1 MTTEQS
7 PIASLAEI
15 RALRQN
21 LPGRDEAAEAEAQRR
36 NAILTKPPG
45 ALADLEDIAIFM
57 AGWQA
62 RALPE
67 VNHPRTAVFAGN
79 HGVAAQ
85 GVSAFPAEV
94 TAQMVLNFQAGG
106 AAVNQLVEALDG
118 DLMVYEMA
126 LDVPT
131 ADFTQGP
138 AMSDEECAQAMAYGM
153 MAVEPGVDLLMLGE
167 MGIANTT
174 SAAAIYHALY
184 GGQAEDWTGPGTGVE
199 GAALEN
205 KIRVVREGAAL
216 HATDA
221 GDGLDVLARLGG
233 KEIAAIAGAILA
245 ARMARVPVILDGY
258 ICCAAAACLHAWAPE
273 SIDHC
278 LAGHLSV
285 EGAHAEVLR
294 RMDKKPILQ
303 LGMRLG
309 EGSGATLAAQ
319 IVRSA
324 CALHAGMATFE
335 DAGVSDSLH

>member
-1 MTTEQS
+1 MTTEQN

-15 RALRQN
+15 RDL
-21 LPGRDEAAEAEAQRR
+21 LPVLPAIDSAAVAAAQAR
-36 NAILTKPPG
+36 NAILTKPAG
-45 ALADLEDIAIFM
+45 ALADLEDLAIFM
-57 AGWQA
+57 AGWQGKE
-62 RALPE
+62 LPA

-79 HGVAAQ
+79 HGVAAL

-94 TAQMVLNFQAGG
+94 TAQMVLNFQSGG
-106 AAVNQLVEALDG
+106 AAVNQLVGDLDG

-126 LDVPT
+126 LDQPT
-131 ADFTQGP
+131 EDFTRRP
-138 AMSDEECAQAMAYGM
+138 AMSEEECAQAMSYGM

-184 GGQAEDWTGPGTGVE
+184 GGKAEDWTGPGTGVE
-199 GAALEN
+199 GDALTN
-205 KIRVVREGAAL
+205 KINVVRRGVELHRDAAQ
-216 HATDA
+216 
-221 GDGLDVLARLGG
+221 DGLEILMRLGG

-245 ARMARVPVILDGY
+245 ARMGRVPVILDGY

-285 EGAHAEVLR
+285 EGAHGDVLAR
-294 RMDKKPILQ
+294 LGKKPILQ

-319 IVRSA
+319 VVRSA
-324 CALHAGMATFE
+324 CNLHRGMSTFE
-335 DAGVSDSLH
+335 DAGVSESVH

>member
-1 MTTEQS
+1 MTTDHK
-7 PIASLAEI
+7 PIASLDEI
-15 RALRQN
+15 RALLDE
-21 LPGRDEAAEAEAQRR
+21 LPAIDSDAQAAAVAR
-36 NAILTKPPG
+36 NAILTKPAG

-57 AGWQA
+57 AGWQGKA
-62 RALPE
+62 RPT

-79 HGVAAQ
+79 HGVAAL

-94 TAQMVLNFQAGG
+94 TAQMVMNFQAGG
-106 AAVNQLVEALDG
+106 AAVNQLVKDLDG

-126 LDVPT
+126 LEQPT
-131 ADFTQGP
+131 EDFTQQP
-138 AMSDEECAQAMAYGM
+138 AMSDEACAQAMAYGM

-184 GGQAEDWTGPGTGVE
+184 GGKAEDWTGPGTGVE
-199 GAALEN
+199 GDAFAN
-205 KIRVVREGAAL
+205 KVRVVSEGVQR
-216 HATDA
+216 HAEA
-221 GDGLDVLARLGG
+221 SRDGLDVLARLGG

-258 ICCAAAACLHAWAPE
+258 ICCAAAACLHAWAPT

-285 EGAHAEVLR
+285 EGAHRDVLDR
-294 RMDKKPILQ
+294 LGKTPILQ

-319 IVRSA
+319 VVRSA
-324 CALHAGMATFE
+324 CSLHNGMSTFE
-335 DAGVSDSLH
+335 DAGVSESVH

>member
-1 MTTEQS
+1 MTTEQK

-15 RALRQN
+15 RALREI
-21 LPGRDEAAEAEAQRR
+21 LPGIDDAARDEAIAR
-36 NAILTKPPG
+36 NAILTKPAG

-57 AGWQA
+57 AGWQGKA
-62 RALPE
+62 MPA

-79 HGVAAQ
+79 HGVAAL

-94 TAQMVLNFQAGG
+94 TAQMVNNFQAGG
-106 AAVNQLVEALDG
+106 AAVNQLVADLDG

-126 LDVPT
+126 LEHPT
-131 ADFTQGP
+131 EDFTKQP
-138 AMSDEECAQAMAYGM
+138 AMSEQECAQAMSYGM
-153 MAVEPGVDLLMLGE
+153 MAVESGIDLLMVGE

-184 GGQAEDWTGPGTGVE
+184 GGKAEDWTGPGTGVE
-199 GAALEN
+199 GDAMTN
-205 KIRVVREGAAL
+205 KINVVRKGVERHGA
-216 HATDA
+216 DA
-221 GDGLDVLARLGG
+221 VDGLDILARLGG

-245 ARMARVPVILDGY
+245 ARMGRVPVILDGY
-258 ICCAAAACLHAWAPE
+258 ISCAAAACLHAWAPE

-285 EGAHAEVLR
+285 EGAHRDVLDR
-294 RMDKKPILQ
+294 LGKKPILQ

-324 CALHAGMATFE
+324 CSLHRGMSTFE
-335 DAGVSDSLH
+335 DAGVSDSIH

>member
-1 MTTEQS
+1 MTTEQK

-15 RALRQN
+15 RALLEN
-21 LPGRDEAAEAEAQRR
+21 LPGRDQAAEAEAVRR
-36 NAILTKPPG
+36 NAVLTKPPG

-57 AGWQA
+57 AGWQG

-94 TAQMVLNFQAGG
+94 TAQMVLNFHAGG

-184 GGQAEDWTGPGTGVE
+184 GGTAEDWTGPGTGV
-199 GAALEN
+199 
-205 KIRVVREGAAL
+205 
-216 HATDA
+216 
-221 GDGLDVLARLGG
+221 
-233 KEIAAIAGAILA
+233 
-245 ARMARVPVILDGY
+245 
-258 ICCAAAACLHAWAPE
+258 
-273 SIDHC
+273 
-278 LAGHLSV
+278 
-285 EGAHAEVLR
+285 
-294 RMDKKPILQ
+294 
-303 LGMRLG
+303 
-309 EGSGATLAAQ
+309 
-319 IVRSA
+319 
-324 CALHAGMATFE
+324 
-335 DAGVSDSLH
+335 

>member
-1 MTTEQS
+1 MTTEQN

-15 RALRQN
+15 RDLRAV
-21 LPGRDEAAEAEAQRR
+21 LPAVDDAAREAAIAR
-36 NAILTKPPG
+36 NAILTKPAG
-45 ALADLEDIAIFM
+45 ALADLEDLAIFM
-57 AGWQA
+57 AGWQGKA
-62 RALPE
+62 MPA
-67 VNHPRTAVFAGN
+67 VSHPRTAVFAGN
-79 HGVAAQ
+79 HGVAAL

-106 AAVNQLVEALDG
+106 AAVNQLVGDLDG

-126 LDVPT
+126 LDQPT
-131 ADFTQGP
+131 EDFTQQP
-138 AMSDEECAQAMAYGM
+138 AMSEEECAQAMSYGM

-184 GGQAEDWTGPGTGVE
+184 GGKAEDWTGPGTGVE
-199 GAALEN
+199 GDALTN
-205 KIRVVREGAAL
+205 KINVVR
-216 HATDA
+216 A
-221 GDGLDVLARLGG
+221 GVERHRDQAQDGLEILMRLGG

-245 ARMARVPVILDGY
+245 ARMGRVPVILDGY

-285 EGAHAEVLR
+285 EGAHGDVLNR
-294 RMDKKPILQ
+294 LGKKPILQ

-319 IVRSA
+319 VVRSA
-324 CALHAGMATFE
+324 CNLHRGMSTFE
-335 DAGVSDSLH
+335 DAGVSESVH

>member
-94 TAQMVLNFQAGG
+94 TAQMVLDFQAGG

-184 GGQAEDWTGPGTGVE
+184 GGGRRRTGPAPVWRVLRWRTRSACGRVQPARGRCGRRAGCPRAARRENRGHCRGDPGGT
-199 GAALEN
+199 
-205 KIRVVREGAAL
+205 
-216 HATDA
+216 
-221 GDGLDVLARLGG
+221 DG
-233 KEIAAIAGAILA
+233 AGAEQLYLL
-245 ARMARVPVILDGY
+245 RCGGV
-258 ICCAAAACLHAWAPE
+258 LHAWA
-273 SIDHC
+273 
-278 LAGHLSV
+278 LSPTTASPGIFV
-285 EGAHAEVLR
+285 EGAR
-294 RMDKKPILQ
+294 
-303 LGMRLG
+303 
-309 EGSGATLAAQ
+309 
-319 IVRSA
+319 
-324 CALHAGMATFE
+324 
-335 DAGVSDSLH
+335 

>member
-1 MTTEQS
+1 MTTDQS
-7 PIASLAEI
+7 PPASLAEI
-15 RALRQN
+15 RALRES
-21 LPGRDEAAEAEAQRR
+21 LPTHDADARAAAEHR
-36 NAILTKPPG
+36 NSILTKPAG

-57 AGWQA
+57 AGWQG
-62 RALPE
+62 RAMPE

-94 TAQMVLNFQAGG
+94 TAQMVQNFQAGG

-118 DLMVYEMA
+118 DLIVYEMA
-126 LDVPT
+126 LNSPT

-138 AMSDEECAQAMAYGM
+138 AMSDEDCARALAYGM

-174 SAAAIYHALY
+174 SAAAIYHALF
-184 GGQAEDWTGPGTGVE
+184 GGKAEDWTGPGTGVE
-199 GAALEN
+199 GLALEN
-205 KIRVVREGAAL
+205 KVRIVREGVAL
-216 HATDA
+216 HAGNA
-221 GDGLDVLARLGG
+221 SDGLDVLARLGG

-278 LAGHLSV
+278 LAGHLSA
-285 EGAHAEVLR
+285 EGAHSDVLR
-294 RMDKKPILQ
+294 RLGKKPILQ

-324 CALHAGMATFE
+324 CAMHTGMATFE
-335 DAGVSDSLH
+335 DAGVSESVH